1 MNNGIKENSY
11 KNIKSKY
18 ILQKIFADLTEKKL
32 LQIVNYNKELQ
43 NELEKD
49 INDFIKYYKKVIIEI
64 IPINKEEDNYFIKYK
79 KEEEQYFQIYFNDEK
94 EEKHRNYFTKNDNVT
109 NIKIIIDEHITSFE
123 GLFYEYKCI
132 QKINFIKF
140 KRKDINNMSSMFCG
154 CSSLKELNLL
164 NFNTNNVTN
173 MSYMF
178 YHCSSLEKLNLHNF
192 NTNNVTNMRKMFCFC
207 SSLIQLNL
215 NNFNTNKV
223 TDMICMFSNCSDY
236 LQNMIRKKYSNI
248 RKEAFVYIHVEYGA

>member
-1 MNNGIKENSY
+1 MENKMNNGIKENSY

-18 ILQKIFADLTEKKL
+18 ILQKIFANLTEKKL

-154 CSSLKELNLL
+154 CSSLEKLNLDNFNTNNVTNMSWMFRGCSSLKELNLN

-178 YHCSSLEKLNLHNF
+178 SRCLDELKLKIKSQFKNF
-192 NTNNVTNMRKMFCFC
+192 KE
-207 SSLIQLNL
+207 
-215 NNFNTNKV
+215 
-223 TDMICMFSNCSDY
+223 
-236 LQNMIRKKYSNI
+236 
-248 RKEAFVYIHVEYGA
+248 EAFKN

>member
-18 ILQKIFADLTEKKL
+18 ILQKIFANLTEKKL

-94 EEKHRNYFTKNDNVT
+94 EEKHRNYYNKDENVT
-109 NIKIIIDEHITSFE
+109 KIKIIINAQIKSFK
-123 GLFYEYKCI
+123 GLFYHCCFIE
-132 QKINFIKF
+132 KINFIQF
-140 KRKDINNMSSMFCG
+140 NRENIN
-154 CSSLKELNLL
+154 
-164 NFNTNNVTN
+164 
-173 MSYMF
+173 
-178 YHCSSLEKLNLHNF
+178 
-192 NTNNVTNMRKMFCFC
+192 
-207 SSLIQLNL
+207 
-215 NNFNTNKV
+215 
-223 TDMICMFSNCSDY
+223 
-236 LQNMIRKKYSNI
+236 
-248 RKEAFVYIHVEYGA
+248 